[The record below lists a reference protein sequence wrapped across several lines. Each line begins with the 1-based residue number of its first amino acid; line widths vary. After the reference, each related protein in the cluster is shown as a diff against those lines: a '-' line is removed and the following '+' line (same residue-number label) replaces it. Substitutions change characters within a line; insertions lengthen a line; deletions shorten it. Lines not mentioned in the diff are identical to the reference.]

1 MIELKNFL
9 KSDICKNGAI
19 LDGGWNE
26 DRAGEYYALRDKYG
40 IDIAFV
46 LNLEADEDLIGERVT
61 NRWVHV
67 PSGRS
72 YNTKSNPP
80 KVMGFDDITGEPLE

>member
-26 DRAGEYYALRDKYG
+26 DRAGE
-40 IDIAFV
+40 
-46 LNLEADEDLIGERVT
+46 DLIGERVT

-80 KVMGFDDITGEPLE
+80 KVKGIDDITGEPLEQRVEDTPEAHR